1 MSIKDEDE
9 IKRAIELFELFEFKS
24 VPIGCDMTLTITMNE
39 GVDMNGLVEGCA
51 FMVSGG
57 TCIPLLGT
65 KLCTDKLRQDT
76 KGIVSKI
83 IQARWRSI
91 QNFSKR
97 RLDET

>member
-9 IKRAIELFELFEFKS
+9 IKRAIELFEFKS

-83 IQARWRSI
+83 IKQDGDQYKILVKDVSM
-91 QNFSKR
+91 
-97 RLDET
+97 RLREI